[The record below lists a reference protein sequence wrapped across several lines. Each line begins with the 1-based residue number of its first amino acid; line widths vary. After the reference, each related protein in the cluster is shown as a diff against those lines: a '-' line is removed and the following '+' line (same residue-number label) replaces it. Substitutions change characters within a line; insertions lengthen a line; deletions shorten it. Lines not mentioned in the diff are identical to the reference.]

1 MNISFNWKEVFD
13 RYRYPILILLSGLIL
28 LACGIIFWKNGS
40 LGSSTKV
47 EVLSGATISP
57 DTPQLTVEIAGQV
70 LKPGV
75 YKMDSD
81 SRVNDLLVI
90 SGGLTA
96 DADRVWVDKYLNKA
110 SKLTDGQKL
119 YIPKVGSFD
128 SAQDKQS
135 NSLSANKDSIY
146 QTGSLPNSL
155 TGGTPVNINTA
166 SAKELDS
173 LPGIGQ
179 TYAQNIIDHRPYSTL
194 EELVSKGAIK
204 QSLLNKIKDKITL
217 Y

>member
-28 LACGIIFWKNGS
+28 LAIGIIFWKNGS

-47 EVLSGATISP
+47 EVLSGATTSA
-57 DTPQLTVEIAGQV
+57 DTLELTVEIAGQV

-119 YIPKVGSFD
+119 YIPALPADGS
-128 SAQDKQS
+128 QS
-135 NSLSANKDSIY
+135 GEVSANKDSIY
-146 QTGSLPNSL
+146 QTGSSLNSV
-155 TGGTPVNINTA
+155 TGRELVNINMA

-204 QSLLNKIKDKITL
+204 QSLLNKIKEKITI

>member
-28 LACGIIFWKNGS
+28 LAIGIIFWKNGS

-47 EVLSGATISP
+47 EVLSGATTSP
-57 DTPQLTVEIAGQV
+57 DTLELTVEIAGQV

-81 SRVNDLLVI
+81 SRVNDLLVT

-119 YIPKVGSFD
+119 YIPALPANGS
-128 SAQDKQS
+128 QS
-135 NSLSANKDSIY
+135 GESSANKDSIY
-146 QTGSLPNSL
+146 QTGSSLNSV
-155 TGGTPVNINTA
+155 TGRELVNINMA

-173 LPGIGQ
+173 LPGIGP
-179 TYAQNIIDHRPYSTL
+179 TYAQNIIDHRPYSNL

-204 QSLLNKIKDKITL
+204 QSLLNKIKERVSI

>member
-28 LACGIIFWKNGS
+28 LAIGIIFWKNGS

-47 EVLSGATISP
+47 EVLSGATTSA
-57 DTPQLTVEIAGQV
+57 DTFELTVEIAGQV

-119 YIPKVGSFD
+119 YIPALPANGSQLGE
-128 SAQDKQS
+128 S
-135 NSLSANKDSIY
+135 SANKDSIY
-146 QTGSLPNSL
+146 QTGSSLNSV
-155 TGGTPVNINTA
+155 TGRELVNINMA

-173 LPGIGQ
+173 LPGIGP
-179 TYAQNIIDHRPYSTL
+179 TYAQNIIDHRPYSNL

-204 QSLLNKIKDKITL
+204 QSLLNKIKERVSI